1 MSFLVKCK
9 TLSYLAINHQINM
22 IFIYILYDFEKNNS
36 NHFDKLEHIYEYTK
50 EILEAKDNL
59 VYFTHFGFYERIRTI
74 FQNFSKYKTSS
85 IVRHEFWWYCDAS
98 KSFFG
103 L

>member
-9 TLSYLAINHQINM
+9 TLSYLKINHQINM
-22 IFIYILYDFEKNNS
+22 IFIYILYDFEEKKNNS

-74 FQNFSKYKTSS
+74 FQKFKN
-85 IVRHEFWWYCDAS
+85 
-98 KSFFG
+98 
-103 L
+103 